1 MRIVLETLF
10 EKIKELNELH
20 ELLGC
25 EKLYGI
31 KFVGSGYESNYDSFK
46 ETYDNLENLKKNL
59 EAETYLENIDNAI
72 VETMETARNLD
83 DIEFEV
89 TFNIKLPGKERDKQT
104 VYAYLSEL

>member
-1 MRIVLETLF
+1 MRIVLESFF

-31 KFVGSGYESNYDSFK
+31 KFVGSGYETNYDSFK
-46 ETYDNLENLKKNL
+46 ETYSNIEDLKKNL
-59 EAETYLENIDNAI
+59 EQETYLENIDNAI

-89 TFNIKLPGKERDKQT
+89 TFDIKLPGKERAKQT

>member
-1 MRIVLETLF
+1 MRIVLESFF

-31 KFVGSGYESNYDSFK
+31 KFVGLGYESNYDSFK
-46 ETYDNLENLKKNL
+46 QTYDNLENLKKNL

-89 TFNIKLPGKERDKQT
+89 TFDIKLPGKERDKQT